1 MSIFLFLY
9 IFRKLSFHVVFFPS
23 YCPSSF
29 TFSCSFSSSF
39 FLSLYPKSTPQLLL
53 RRSLPPPHLS
63 STSRHPLFPSFLS
76 HFLPLPF
83 FPRTSPILSPI
94 STHVVLYALLI
105 PLSRSLI
112 MFFFCGDACG
122 RGKHRYFLLYLC
134 KFIRVFSIPGVFLL
148 CLHYLVNVLLV
159 WCFLC
164 FPPPVFAFS
173 LSVFLFSSSFSSLYF
188 FGRSSFLLFL
198 VSVAMFLIRDCYFF
212 PF

>member
-63 STSRHPLFPSFLS
+63 STSRHPLFPSFPS
-76 HFLPLPF
+76 HFLPLPSTSVF
-83 FPRTSPILSPI
+83 SPHLPYSFPHLHSRRALRPFN
-94 STHVVLYALLI
+94 STLKVFNNV
-105 PLSRSLI
+105 
-112 MFFFCGDACG
+112 FFCGDACG

-164 FPPPVFAFS
+164 FSPLYLPF
-173 LSVFLFSSSFSSLYF
+173 LCLFSYFRLHFPRYISSVVPLFFYSSFRWLCF
-188 FGRSSFLLFL
+188 
-198 VSVAMFLIRDCYFF
+198 
-212 PF
+212 